1 MLTLTPVAWV
11 NASIS
16 LTKASS
22 SDCTKY
28 FQRSME
34 SCAPFSAFQ
43 GADCAQALA
52 HSSRAGPVRA
62 PAAAAAVPPF
72 TKVRRVN
79 MVMSRSSGFEFSS
92 DQSLSRGRVE
102 QMDEPWIG
110 FEPDLVARLE
120 LMSFTKHRDDVL
132 SVYLAVFLAV
142 SLAAFPAAEPGDHL
156 R

>member
-1 MLTLTPVAWV
+1 MLTFTPVACV

-34 SCAPFSAFQ
+34 SCAPFSAFH

-52 HSSRAGPVRA
+52 HSSSAGPVRA

-72 TKVRRVN
+72 TSVRRVN
-79 MVMSRSSGFEFSS
+79 MVMVPPGWFLRV
-92 DQSLSRGRVE
+92 QSLFRGLVE
-102 QMDEPWIG
+102 QMDELRFG
-110 FEPDLVARLE
+110 LEPDLVARLE
-120 LMSFTKHRDDVL
+120 LMSFAEHRDNVW
-132 SVYLAVFLAV
+132 AVFLATKFRHD
-142 SLAAFPAAEPGDHL
+142 LRLRAGWLDHL
-156 R
+156 DDSL

>member
-62 PAAAAAVPPF
+62 PAAATAVPPF

-79 MVMSRSSGFEFSS
+79 MVIGRSSGFDFSS
-92 DQSLSRGRVE
+92 DQSLSRGLVE
-102 QMDEPWIG
+102 EMDEPWFG
-110 FEPDLVARLE
+110 LEPDLVARLE
-120 LMSFTKHRDDVL
+120 LMSFAKHCDDVL
-132 SVYLAVFLAV
+132 TVFWV
-142 SLAAFPAAEPGDHL
+142 VP
-156 R
+156 